1 MMLKKSI
8 PLLLAAAALLFG
20 PSRPAGAAQAGSA
33 PELSPDSSMQ
43 AVVAGIAGAALSLQ
57 EAMDEAARNSVTARS
72 AAAALDAALGIARRE
87 RGGFDPVLS
96 GALSHAG
103 NTLPSTSPFQG
114 ADILR
119 TETTTGSAGVGVLL
133 PTGGQLSASFN
144 ATRSET
150 NSGFAT
156 LNPQTNA
163 SGSLSLVQPLLKG
176 FGPAAR
182 GTRGAAEFE
191 LEASR
196 NSYESAISAVRAVA
210 EQTYWALYAAE
221 RTYAAQRLARDQAA
235 AFLTQTGLRATVGRG
250 GPSQVASARVFLA
263 EQEQALLDREEAMDA
278 VSDQLASL
286 MGRRPAEGTNRFLVT
301 TEPGRD
307 FAVEDEDTLVG
318 RAIRRNRSLRAAER
332 SLAAVAARVR
342 ASRWQALPQLDFVG
356 SIGGNGISGTGKD
369 IVFGGDTL
377 RNSVRGGLS
386 DAWSQVH
393 GRRYPSWNY
402 GLVLSVP
409 LGFRRTDG
417 ERQRADAE
425 LAQAEQ
431 GYRAVRLQLEERVR
445 AARRELLHA
454 SERLKSARSGVDAA
468 LEQVRIGQLEY
479 NAGLKTAYE
488 LVRLRADLATAQQRY
503 SQALVRAA
511 TAEAALRHLVPD
523 NDPTDE

>member
-1 MMLKKSI
+1 MTPKKSTLPI
-8 PLLLAAAALLFG
+8 LAAALMLCG
-20 PSRPAGAAQAGSA
+20 PAHRAGAAQAGSA

-43 AVVAGIAGAALSLQ
+43 AVVSGIQGAALSLQ
-57 EAMDEAARNSVTARS
+57 EAMDEAVRNSVATRS
-72 AAAALDAALGIARRE
+72 ASAALDAATGLARRE
-87 RGGFDPVLS
+87 RGGFDPTLS
-96 GALSHAG
+96 GLLSHGG

-119 TETTTGSAGVGVLL
+119 TQTTTGSLGAGVLL

-150 NSGFAT
+150 NSIFAT

-176 FGPAAR
+176 FGPAATGSR
-182 GTRGAAEFE
+182 SAAEFE
-191 LEASR
+191 LQASR
-196 NSYESAISAVRAVA
+196 NSYESAVSAIRAVA

-250 GPSQVASARVFLA
+250 GPSQVASAKVFLA
-263 EQEQALLDREEAMDA
+263 EQEQSLLDREEAMDA
-278 VSDQLASL
+278 VSDQLGSL
-286 MGRRPAEGTNRFLVT
+286 MGRRPAAGTGRFLTT
-301 TEPGRD
+301 TEPGRN
-307 FAVEDEDTLVG
+307 FTVEDEDTLVA
-318 RAIRRNRSLRAAER
+318 RAIRRNRSLRATER
-332 SLAAVAARVR
+332 AVAAVGARVR
-342 ASRWQALPQLDFVG
+342 ASRWKALPQLDFVG
-356 SIGGNGISGTGKD
+356 SIGGNGISGTGQD
-369 IVFGGDTL
+369 IVFSGDTL
-377 RNSVRGGLS
+377 HNALRGGLG
-386 DAWSQVH
+386 DAWSQV
-393 GRRYPSWNY
+393 RQRQYPSWNY

-409 LGFRRTDG
+409 LSLRRNDG

-431 GYRAVRLQLEERVR
+431 GLRAARLTLEENVR

-479 NAGLKTAYE
+479 NAGLKTAFE